1 MDIIGLI
8 GLGITAFAATN
19 IDDIFLL
26 MIFFSS
32 ARNSFSPRQIVMGQY
47 IGIGAL
53 TAIGVAGSLVALVV
67 PAHVVGLMGF
77 VPIAIGVKRLFG
89 LRKHTE
95 EKDEVPKQAL
105 NSSNRAALLSI
116 FTVTAVTF
124 SNGGDNIGVFVPLFA
139 SNSTATDMITLVA
152 VFMAMTAVL
161 CTVGYYLVNHSFLAS
176 RIRRFGHL
184 VLPFVL
190 IGLGTYILAKGFII
204 PSS

>member
-1 MDIIGLI
+1 MDVIGLV

-32 ARNSFSPRQIVMGQY
+32 ARNDFSPRQIVMGQY

-67 PAHVVGLMGF
+67 PAYVVGLMGF
-77 VPIAIGVKRLFG
+77 VPIAIGVKRLLG
-89 LRKHTE
+89 LRKHAE
-95 EKDEVPKQAL
+95 EKGEVPKQAL
-105 NSSNRAALLSI
+105 NSGNRTALLSV
-116 FTVTAVTF
+116 FAVTAVTF
-124 SNGGDNIGVFVPLFA
+124 SNGGDNIGVYVPLFA
-139 SNSTATDMITLVA
+139 SSNTATDMITLVA

-161 CTVGYYLVNHSFLAS
+161 CAVGYYLVNHSFLAS